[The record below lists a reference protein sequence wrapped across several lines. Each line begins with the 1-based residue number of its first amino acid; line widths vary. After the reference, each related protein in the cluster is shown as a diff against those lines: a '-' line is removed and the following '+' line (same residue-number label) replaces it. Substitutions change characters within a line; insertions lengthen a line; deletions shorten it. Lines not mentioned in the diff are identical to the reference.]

1 MAARH
6 VPAGGDEQRWRH
18 AAQIDCRFIQNPAY
32 MPGRPLDSKASSS
45 PCGEGA
51 LFLCRILPGRA
62 IPPAAKSGPLQLG
75 RAPAAAIPA
84 DALPPAQ
91 ALFPPPPPAVPRGTN
106 RHPPSQ
112 NRAVPLKDGIHPW
125 FPPLGNSLPGAK
137 IRHSCIILVL
147 AGHPSSISIQQRR
160 MRDACCFL

>member
-1 MAARH
+1 MRLCKPYPEQHRKEGHHVAARH

-45 PCGEGA
+45 RCGKGA

-75 RAPAAAIPA
+75 RATAAAIPA

-91 ALFPPPPPAVPRGTN
+91 APLPPPPPAVPRGAN
-106 RHPPSQ
+106 RHPPPQ
-112 NRAVPLKDGIHPW
+112 NRAVPLKDGIHPCSPLW
-125 FPPLGNSLPGAK
+125 GIAFPGQKSAIP
-137 IRHSCIILVL
+137 V
-147 AGHPSSISIQQRR
+147 
-160 MRDACCFL
+160 